1 VPPRWSAEP
10 WTYLRGMIYKGPS
23 LYEGIIAVVHAGTAE
38 EAEANGCLMRS
49 APEAARLL
57 AAAYPHAP
65 LPLREQIHTWFSSV
79 GVTLED
85 FGDSGPPHRNK

>member
-1 VPPRWSAEP
+1 
-10 WTYLRGMIYKGPS
+10 M
-23 LYEGIIAVVHAGTAE
+23 VHAGTAE